1 MTQKYDDNKVHCP
14 PKGRPE
20 VATNVTKGKKGKVKK
35 STTKTKAKAN
45 PLPPAP
51 NVLPSSTSRGSRASS
66 RLAAKKK

>member
-35 STTKTKAKAN
+35 N
-45 PLPPAP
+45 I
-51 NVLPSSTSRGSRASS
+51 
-66 RLAAKKK
+66 KKRKQETEQIITNTN